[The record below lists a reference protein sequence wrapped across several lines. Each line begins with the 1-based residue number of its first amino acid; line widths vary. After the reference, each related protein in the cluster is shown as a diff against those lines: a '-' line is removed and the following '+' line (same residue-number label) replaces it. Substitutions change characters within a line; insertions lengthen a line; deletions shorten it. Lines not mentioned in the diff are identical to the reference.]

1 MNYTDILYTQLSKDY
16 NCSID
21 DIYSDKNI
29 FTIKENI
36 EGRRVYDHDDCFL
49 KVCSVHGKLL
59 FSCVDNSFLDW
70 LKTMYSNFHADW
82 FANYPNLRLLE
93 KHLLKYGH
101 IIEDLHHFY
110 LPKKDIIEVNQKD
123 LNLVWYNQEEILQFQ
138 NDDRFK
144 YSLGFWETAPDVIA
158 VASIKDGEILG
169 LAGASAD
176 SSTMWQIGIDVTPQ
190 GKHLGL
196 GTKLVT
202 ILKDEILSKGILP
215 FYGTGE
221 FHMLSQR
228 VANQSG
234 FIPTWAELYTSKFD
248 G

>member
-1 MNYTDILYTQLSKDY
+1 MDYTNILYTQLAKDY

-21 DIYSDKNI
+21 DLYSDKNI

-70 LKTMYSNFHADW
+70 LKVMYSNSHADW
-82 FANYPNLRLLE
+82 FANYPNLRILE
-93 KHLLKYGH
+93 KQLLKYGH

-110 LPKKDIIEVNQKD
+110 LPKNDIIDVNQKD
-123 LNLVWYNQEEILQFQ
+123 LNLVWYNQEEILQFK
-138 NDDRFK
+138 NDDRFR

-158 VASIKDGEILG
+158 VANVKDSQILG

-176 SSTMWQIGIDVTPQ
+176 SPTMWQIGIDVTPH
-190 GKHLGL
+190 GKHSGL

-202 ILKDEILSKGILP
+202 ILKNEILSKGILP

-228 VANQSG
+228 VAIQSG
-234 FIPTWAELYTSKFD
+234 FIPTWAELYTCKYN
-248 G
+248 

>member
-1 MNYTDILYTQLSKDY
+1 MDYTNILYTQLAKDY
-16 NCSID
+16 SCSVD
-21 DIYSDKNI
+21 DIYSDKNV
-29 FTIKENI
+29 FAIKKSVQ
-36 EGRRVYDHDDCFL
+36 GRRLYDNDDCFL
-49 KVCSVHGKLL
+49 KVCSVHGKLI
-59 FSCVDNSFLDW
+59 FCCKDSSFLDW
-70 LKTMYSNFHADW
+70 LEVMYSNFHADW

-93 KHLLKYGH
+93 RQLLKYGH

-110 LPKKDIIEVNQKD
+110 LPKKDFSTPPID
-123 LNLVWYNQEEILQFQ
+123 DSLNLVWYNQKEILQFK
-138 NDDRFK
+138 NDDRFR

-158 VASIKDGEILG
+158 VANVKDSQILG

-176 SSTMWQIGIDVTPQ
+176 SPTMWQIGIDVTPQ
-190 GKHLGL
+190 GKHSGL

-228 VANQSG
+228 VAIQSG
-234 FIPTWAELYTSKFD
+234 FIPTWAELYTCKYN
-248 G
+248 